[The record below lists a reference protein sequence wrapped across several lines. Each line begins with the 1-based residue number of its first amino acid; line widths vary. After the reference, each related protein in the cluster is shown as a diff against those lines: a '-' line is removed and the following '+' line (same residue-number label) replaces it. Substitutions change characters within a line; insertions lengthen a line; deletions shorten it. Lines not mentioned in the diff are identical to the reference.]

1 MRVKALA
8 CVAFGFLPFV
18 SFGRVGPVV
27 SFWPEWTAALLF
39 LILTIVMIWRAKG
52 GVDINLRPVGLL
64 ALGLGG
70 LLMFQ
75 VALGMV
81 HSLSAAMI
89 ALWVLGLIFL
99 LDGVVVPALQDEQ
112 WAVGFDYV
120 SLGVLFALVYHL
132 ALSIMGLFGCD
143 LVYFDILPM
152 DVPARAF
159 GAFGQPNQLAVFS
172 VLACWA
178 ASRLYMRRKLSG
190 WLLSAVYVAATLL
203 LVISFSRAGILCAAV
218 LGIMLCIRSVWLS
231 TEEGK
236 IIRVLGVAFVG
247 MAVAAIVLSEP
258 ARIAIET
265 LHPEGISGVRFADRG
280 TSNQSRIEQAVDG
293 LAMGWSHPLLGVG
306 YRRYAE
312 VRFFD
317 LRGALSESNVV
328 YPHNLLIHLFAEFG
342 FVGVFLV
349 LGVFFWALRGGIR
362 HREVC
367 GVGGLGNFLMGCL
380 LVLCLYSMV
389 EFPLMYLFFLLP
401 FVFCA
406 SLLTRGVAVP
416 KVRFHVAR
424 PTLFLGV
431 AVLSFGLVWS
441 VWDYIRIR
449 SVYDYLLSRDSVE
462 SGVVKQEAIQRVAG
476 LSESSLFQYQAATLW
491 LAVAGVNPVFVN
503 EKVAVARY
511 LMTAA
516 PVSSTIA
523 RYVGLLLLARRD
535 GEAVEMLRILRGRNG
550 ELTDDVLQE
559 LRTMSRSTP
568 DLRVSMVRNGLLP
581 SASAASV
588 FVSPP

>member
-218 LGIMLCIRSVWLS
+218 LGIMLCIRSVRLS

-247 MAVAAIVLSEP
+247 MAVAAIALSEP
-258 ARIAIET
+258 ARIAIEA
-265 LHPEGISGVRFADRG
+265 LHPGGESGVRFSDRE
-280 TSNQSRIEQAVDG
+280 TSNQSRIEQVVDG

-312 VRFFD
+312 VRLFD
-317 LRGALSESNVV
+317 LRGTLSESNVV

-349 LGVFFWALRGGIR
+349 LGVFFWALRGVIR
-362 HREVC
+362 YREGC
-367 GVGGLGNFLMGCL
+367 GVGRLDDFLFGC
-380 LVLCLYSMV
+380 VLALFLYSMV

-401 FVFCA
+401 FMFCV
-406 SLLTRGVAVP
+406 SLLTRGVAVS
-416 KVRFHVAR
+416 KVRFHAAR
-424 PTLFLGV
+424 PTLLLAV
-431 AVLSFGLVWS
+431 AVLIFGLILS
-441 VWDYIRIR
+441 AWDYVRIR
-449 SVYDYLLSRDSVE
+449 SVYDYLLSKESVE
-462 SGVVKQEAIQRVAG
+462 SGVVKEDAIRRVAG

-503 EKVAVARY
+503 EKVVVARY

-535 GEAVEMLRILRGRNG
+535 GEAVEMLRVLKGRNG
-550 ELTDDVLQE
+550 ALAGDVMQE
-559 LRTMSRSTP
+559 LRALSRSTP
-568 DLRVSMVRNGLLP
+568 DLQVAMVRNGLLT
-581 SASAASV
+581 SASATSASV
-588 FVSPP
+588 SSP